1 MADVSEYLTWLPDV
15 LRDAGVDVYVMPGAA
30 TRTTRDSGLSPRGV
44 VWHHTATGPNWQD
57 GHVAALLR
65 DGRRDLTGP
74 LAQVGIERDG
84 TWVIVALGRTN
95 HNGYGEWG
103 NDSIGLEFYNNGLGE
118 PWPDVQVDSGVKGI
132 AAIMRHLNLQPSTRL
147 KGHRETD
154 PRRKIDPT
162 GIDMADIRRRVANY
176 EGDDNVEQKDKDEIV
191 LRTISGVISYFN
203 DPELVASNNRSA
215 RVLFDLY
222 DKAIKPSGG
231 WANLKAHYDGD
242 PEALAVAIAAKLSG
256 AGQNVTQSMIETALK
271 NVLGSL
277 DE

>member
-1 MADVSEYLTWLPDV
+1 
-15 LRDAGVDVYVMPGAA
+15 
-30 TRTTRDSGLSPRGV
+30 V

-84 TWVIVALGRTN
+84 TWVIVALGRAN
-95 HNGYGEWG
+95 HNGYGQWG